1 MDEDDL
7 TVDDRFSSR
16 DIGKGSGDIIS
27 AIRDIID
34 ADKALLETDPEAV
47 LVSERAE
54 ARLRAALERLTGGS
68 DTPPTVLEASNTV
81 GGVSEP
87 PVRRSSAAR
96 NRASARSETK
106 TASGSVSSNALSAS
120 IMSRIADMISPDPL
134 PMSRLLNLS
143 STVKSSSS
151 IN

>member
-34 ADKALLETDPEAV
+34 ADTALLETDPEAV

-54 ARLRAALERLTGGS
+54 ARSRAALKRLTGGS
-68 DTPPTVLEASNTV
+68 DTPPTVLEALV
-81 GGVSEP
+81 LEALDP
-87 PVRRSSAAR
+87 LLCDWLER
-96 NRASARSETK
+96 NLASLVERLVEAEIGRIM
-106 TASGSVSSNALSAS
+106 ASGDRTKQLEADDAL
-120 IMSRIADMISPDPL
+120 
-134 PMSRLLNLS
+134 
-143 STVKSSSS
+143 V
-151 IN
+151 